1 MCDSTLDFYVWAM
14 ENYHTL
20 SPHVTLCHNMAEN
33 IDKCNAMNTV
43 GQCTIGDDPQC
54 NAEMQNA
61 SAQCEQGGGVVNGKC
76 AELTMANLGSS
87 AARRAINGSCIFT
100 GPC

>member
-1 MCDSTLDFYVWAM
+1 MIQHSM

-20 SPHVTLCHNMAEN
+20 SPHVKLCHNMAEN

-43 GQCTIGDDPQC
+43 GQCTTGDDPQC

-61 SAQCEQGGGVVNGKC
+61 SAQCEQGGRGGERQVRRIDNG
-76 AELTMANLGSS
+76 
-87 AARRAINGSCIFT
+87 
-100 GPC
+100 